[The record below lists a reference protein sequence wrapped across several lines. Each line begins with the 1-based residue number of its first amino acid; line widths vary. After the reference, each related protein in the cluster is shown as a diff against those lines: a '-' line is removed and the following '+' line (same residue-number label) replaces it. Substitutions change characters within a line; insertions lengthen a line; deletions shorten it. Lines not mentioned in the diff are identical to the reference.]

1 MRLMLTIG
9 LGLFRDIC
17 SSAQASEELAVYSM
31 IVDMGEERQERCVL
45 VHMGPEE
52 LDELVLNL
60 FREFGNCE
68 GIEGR
73 KVLSYYNLP

>member
-1 MRLMLTIG
+1 M
-9 LGLFRDIC
+9 FRDIC